1 MEFIYI
7 PVEYVSS
14 MKAGIMSVLV
24 SILSCKACQ
33 NAWCLSNCLEI
44 NFSRINKLHTSFNHP
59 KIMSLDVDSWFH
71 LTETIT
77 KIQGGKQSTRSTQ
90 YLVPEPGDAL
100 KYSDQIQCSSP
111 TVLPNLKAVSCIRQ
125 VTRLA
130 HQNAAITMPLKRV
143 AKEKK
148 KKLKF

>member
-1 MEFIYI
+1 
-7 PVEYVSS
+7 
-14 MKAGIMSVLV
+14 
-24 SILSCKACQ
+24 
-33 NAWCLSNCLEI
+33 
-44 NFSRINKLHTSFNHP
+44 
-59 KIMSLDVDSWFH
+59 MSLDMDSWFH

-111 TVLPNLKAVSCIRQ
+111 TVLPNLKAVPCIRQ

-148 KKLKF
+148 AKILSSDHNKSAVRSQVQEIGHY